1 MNMKNLSLI
10 KKIAISLS
18 IISICNVST
27 PAFARSSVV
36 GEYAQGEILS
46 LGSSLSKEQENKL
59 RDYFKAPSDVDVIY
73 VTSEMVVKQLGL
85 DESFLTTYKGGWYS
99 SAYIKLTNGTGINV
113 TADNLTL
120 VTDDMLVNALITSGV
135 LNADVIASA
144 PFKVSGESALAGILA
159 GAEQIM
165 GKELSIE
172 HKETAQKEIE
182 TTLEVAEE
190 IGQKEASAIMNE
202 IKAELIKDSPTN
214 TTQIENIVINVT
226 NNYGIKLSDKT
237 RASVVSTMSDINDLD
252 INYKEVESTLKDVG
266 DKLFQDLKDV
276 LDKGEDIGIQIKE
289 SGVLQ
294 KIWNWITNLWQL
306 FVNWFESINIKGNNV
321 GSEAVDIGLGENED
335 GDINS
340 FEIEQ

>member
-1 MNMKNLSLI
+1 MKNIKLKKKIVLSLSVI
-10 KKIAISLS
+10 SMLNIA
-18 IISICNVST
+18 T
-27 PAFARSSVV
+27 PAFARSGIM

-85 DESFLTTYKGGWYS
+85 DESFLSTYKGGWYS
-99 SAYIKLTNGTGINV
+99 SAYVKLTNGTGINV

-120 VTDDMLVNALITSGV
+120 VTDDMLVNALITSGI

-159 GAEQIM
+159 GAEKIM
-165 GKELSIE
+165 GKELSSDN
-172 HKETAQKEIE
+172 KETAQKEIE

-214 TTQIENIVINVT
+214 VTQIENIVTDIT
-226 NNYGIKLSDKT
+226 NKYGIKLSDKT
-237 RASVVSTMSDINDLD
+237 RASVISTMDDINDLD
-252 INYKEVESTLKDVG
+252 INYKDVESSLKDVG

-294 KIWNWITNLWQL
+294 KLWNWMKDVWYACLNWLKNNTNNIDDEVTNILLSKNTITL
-306 FVNWFESINIKGNNV
+306 E
-321 GSEAVDIGLGENED
+321 ER
-335 GDINS
+335 
-340 FEIEQ
+340 